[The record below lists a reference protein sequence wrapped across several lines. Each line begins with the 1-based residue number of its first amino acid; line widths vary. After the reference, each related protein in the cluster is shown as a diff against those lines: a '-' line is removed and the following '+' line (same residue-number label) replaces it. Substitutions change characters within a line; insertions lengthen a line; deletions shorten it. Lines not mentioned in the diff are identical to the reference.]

1 MPIPADD
8 QKTIV
13 IHLKGD
19 VSVRTIS
26 GIHQRIIACFA
37 KNGSITIDLDG
48 IQECDLTL
56 VQAIE
61 AARRGAEKQKKSLSL
76 SGPATGPV
84 RELLERGGF
93 LTRPEAA
100 DFWLGGR
107 EPGDG

>member
-1 MPIPADD
+1 MVNQNQEVLPLPGEA
-8 QKTIV
+8 TI
-13 IHLKGD
+13 
-19 VSVRTIS
+19 RTI
-26 GIHQRIIACFA
+26 GEIKNRIEGFISQNETLAL
-37 KNGSITIDLDG
+37 DLSG